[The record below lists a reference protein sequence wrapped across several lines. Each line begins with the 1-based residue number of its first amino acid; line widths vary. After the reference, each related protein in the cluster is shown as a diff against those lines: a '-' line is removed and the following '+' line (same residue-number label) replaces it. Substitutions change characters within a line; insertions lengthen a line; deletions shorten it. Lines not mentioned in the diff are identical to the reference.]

1 MEVIDIGLDDID
13 VDLNKSRSNSVNFG
27 SGIELLMNDK
37 KKSSSS
43 NTKIDLAELDQLEN
57 DLNALSGVPS
67 REGSS
72 TPTSSSGGGASGTKT
87 INNLGSFGGFGNL
100 FNFGSSNSG
109 GEEEKKPNVSFE
121 NTDSNIGQA
130 TAESTQ
136 NTSKTWDGFMK
147 MGSSSST
154 GGGAPGGT
162 GGGGSSFFG
171 GGTTSGASSGGA
183 NMTERE
189 RRRKKRMMIKKLEEW
204 YEKGTIK
211 HTSHFNLDS
220 NYEEIEDEYEGAL
233 EDKRK
238 KDSIKLQGWWFS
250 TVVNTIEYGNA
261 LLNPFDLNLDGWG
274 EQVSEDLDSYE
285 EIFSELHDKYKGGK
299 MAPELSLLLR
309 LGFSAAVVNMSNK
322 MLSSS
327 APGFSDVMKQ
337 SPELMR
343 MFNTAAVDMMSK
355 QSPTFEF
362 AKNMMNP
369 PDQVNTKMG
378 PPPAAVETKNAGNM
392 SQRPMTPA
400 ANFSSSSAVGTAA
413 GPRPGQG
420 MQFTGPT
427 DYAREPPMNSVPVR
441 RPDLSYASGGNG
453 FNEAIPS
460 NFNTGPSGS
469 SGPERKEMR
478 GPQTTD
484 IENILSG
491 LKTKPVS
498 ANPPTN
504 DMFGGDDSMISIASL
519 GDLSNGNMPKRT
531 TRKPRKNTSDKNTV
545 SLDI

>member
-13 VDLNKSRSNSVNFG
+13 ADLNKSRSNSVNFG
-27 SGIELLMNDK
+27 TGIELLMNDK

-43 NTKIDLAELDQLEN
+43 NTKIDLAELDELEN
-57 DLNALSGVPS
+57 DLNALSGVGGG
-67 REGSS
+67 GSS
-72 TPTSSSGGGASGTKT
+72 TGGAGSGTKT

-100 FNFGSSNSG
+100 FNFGSSTSG
-109 GEEEKKPNVSFE
+109 GGAEEEKKANISFE
-121 NTDSNIGQA
+121 NTDSNIGHA

-147 MGSSSST
+147 MGSSSSAAT
-154 GGGAPGGT
+154 
-162 GGGGSSFFG
+162 GGGSSFFG
-171 GGTTSGASSGGA
+171 GSTGGVGA

-285 EIFSELHDKYKGGK
+285 EIFAELHDKYKGGK

-355 QSPTFEF
+355 QSPTFDF

-378 PPPAAVETKNAGNM
+378 PPPAPVETKNAGNM

-400 ANFSSSSAVGTAA
+400 ANFSSVGAA

-420 MQFTGPT
+420 MQFTGMNN
-427 DYAREPPMNSVPVR
+427 EPPMNATQVR
-441 RPDLSYASGGNG
+441 RPDLATAS
-453 FNEAIPS
+453 IPS
-460 NFNTGPSGS
+460 NFNAPSQS
-469 SGPERKEMR
+469 TERKEMR

-491 LKTKPVS
+491 LKTKSVS
-498 ANPPTN
+498 SVNQTLN
-504 DMFGGDDSMISIASL
+504 NSSMDIFSGDDSLISIASL

-531 TRKPRKNTSDKNTV
+531 TKKPRKNNSEKNTV